1 MEEGNEKQMF
11 VRIRNLQKSYGSG
24 SSRTQVLK
32 HVDLDIEKGK
42 ICTILGPSGSG
53 KSTLLN
59 AIGGMDTVDQGQIL
73 IEGMDI
79 SAMKYAQLTE
89 YRRTYIGY
97 IFQFYNLI
105 PDLTVKENMET
116 TKYLGTDTMDVEE
129 LLDILGLREHQFKF
143 PSELSGGQQQR
154 CAIGRALVKKPSLLL
169 CDEPTGAL
177 DSKTSQD
184 ILELLERLN
193 KEFGMTMILVTH
205 NADIAGMSDQIVE
218 IRDGEIVR
226 NQENPNKLTAKEVG
240 THALYKIFQRTKKKS
255 RNLSGYFYY
264 FIHRLGDGL
273 GRKCRR

>member
-1 MEEGNEKQMF
+1 M
-11 VRIRNLQKSYGSG
+11 
-24 SSRTQVLK
+24 LK

-240 THALYKIFQRTKKKS
+240 THAI
-255 RNLSGYFYY
+255 
-264 FIHRLGDGL
+264 
-273 GRKCRR
+273 

>member
-116 TKYLGTDTMDVEE
+116 TKYLGTDTMDVKE

-240 THALYKIFQRTKKKS
+240 THAL
-255 RNLSGYFYY
+255 
-264 FIHRLGDGL
+264 
-273 GRKCRR
+273 

>member
-1 MEEGNEKQMF
+1 MF

-205 NADIAGMSDQIVE
+205 NADIAGMCDQIVE

-240 THALYKIFQRTKKKS
+240 THAL
-255 RNLSGYFYY
+255 
-264 FIHRLGDGL
+264 
-273 GRKCRR
+273 

>member
-1 MEEGNEKQMF
+1 MF

-129 LLDILGLREHQFKF
+129 LLDILGLREHKFKF

-154 CAIGRALVKKPSLLL
+154 CAIGRALVKNPSLLL

-240 THALYKIFQRTKKKS
+240 THAL
-255 RNLSGYFYY
+255 
-264 FIHRLGDGL
+264 
-273 GRKCRR
+273 

>member
-193 KEFGMTMILVTH
+193 KEFGMTMIVVTH

-240 THALYKIFQRTKKKS
+240 THAI
-255 RNLSGYFYY
+255 
-264 FIHRLGDGL
+264 
-273 GRKCRR
+273 

>member
-1 MEEGNEKQMF
+1 M
-11 VRIRNLQKSYGSG
+11 
-24 SSRTQVLK
+24 
-32 HVDLDIEKGK
+32 
-42 ICTILGPSGSG
+42 
-53 KSTLLN
+53 LN

-240 THALYKIFQRTKKKS
+240 THAL
-255 RNLSGYFYY
+255 
-264 FIHRLGDGL
+264 
-273 GRKCRR
+273 

>member
-1 MEEGNEKQMF
+1 MF

-154 CAIGRALVKKPSLLL
+154 CAIGKALVKKPSLLL

-240 THALYKIFQRTKKKS
+240 THAL
-255 RNLSGYFYY
+255 
-264 FIHRLGDGL
+264 
-273 GRKCRR
+273 

>member
-1 MEEGNEKQMF
+1 
-11 VRIRNLQKSYGSG
+11 
-24 SSRTQVLK
+24 
-32 HVDLDIEKGK
+32 
-42 ICTILGPSGSG
+42 
-53 KSTLLN
+53 
-59 AIGGMDTVDQGQIL
+59 
-73 IEGMDI
+73 
-79 SAMKYAQLTE
+79 
-89 YRRTYIGY
+89 
-97 IFQFYNLI
+97 
-105 PDLTVKENMET
+105 
-116 TKYLGTDTMDVEE
+116 MDVEE

-240 THALYKIFQRTKKKS
+240 THAI
-255 RNLSGYFYY
+255 
-264 FIHRLGDGL
+264 
-273 GRKCRR
+273 

>member
-240 THALYKIFQRTKKKS
+240 THAI
-255 RNLSGYFYY
+255 
-264 FIHRLGDGL
+264 
-273 GRKCRR
+273 

>member
-42 ICTILGPSGSG
+42 LCTILGPSGSG

-240 THALYKIFQRTKKKS
+240 THAL
-255 RNLSGYFYY
+255 
-264 FIHRLGDGL
+264 
-273 GRKCRR
+273 

>member
-1 MEEGNEKQMF
+1 MF

-226 NQENPNKLTAKEVG
+226 NQENPNKLTAREVG
-240 THALYKIFQRTKKKS
+240 THAL
-255 RNLSGYFYY
+255 
-264 FIHRLGDGL
+264 
-273 GRKCRR
+273 

>member
-1 MEEGNEKQMF
+1 MF

-240 THALYKIFQRTKKKS
+240 THAL
-255 RNLSGYFYY
+255 
-264 FIHRLGDGL
+264 
-273 GRKCRR
+273 

>member
-226 NQENPNKLTAKEVG
+226 DQENPNKLTAKEVG
-240 THALYKIFQRTKKKS
+240 THAI
-255 RNLSGYFYY
+255 
-264 FIHRLGDGL
+264 
-273 GRKCRR
+273 

>member
-1 MEEGNEKQMF
+1 MF

-24 SSRTQVLK
+24 SRRTQVLK

-240 THALYKIFQRTKKKS
+240 THAL
-255 RNLSGYFYY
+255 
-264 FIHRLGDGL
+264 
-273 GRKCRR
+273 

>member
-105 PDLTVKENMET
+105 PDLTVKENIET

-240 THALYKIFQRTKKKS
+240 THAI
-255 RNLSGYFYY
+255 
-264 FIHRLGDGL
+264 
-273 GRKCRR
+273 

>member
-105 PDLTVKENMET
+105 PDLTMKENMET

-240 THALYKIFQRTKKKS
+240 THAL
-255 RNLSGYFYY
+255 
-264 FIHRLGDGL
+264 
-273 GRKCRR
+273 

>member
-116 TKYLGTDTMDVEE
+116 TKYLGTDTMDVVE

-240 THALYKIFQRTKKKS
+240 THAL
-255 RNLSGYFYY
+255 
-264 FIHRLGDGL
+264 
-273 GRKCRR
+273 

>member
-1 MEEGNEKQMF
+1 
-11 VRIRNLQKSYGSG
+11 
-24 SSRTQVLK
+24 
-32 HVDLDIEKGK
+32 
-42 ICTILGPSGSG
+42 
-53 KSTLLN
+53 
-59 AIGGMDTVDQGQIL
+59 MDTVDQGQIL

-240 THALYKIFQRTKKKS
+240 THAL
-255 RNLSGYFYY
+255 
-264 FIHRLGDGL
+264 
-273 GRKCRR
+273 

>member
-1 MEEGNEKQMF
+1 MEEGNEKKMF

-240 THALYKIFQRTKKKS
+240 THAL
-255 RNLSGYFYY
+255 
-264 FIHRLGDGL
+264 
-273 GRKCRR
+273 

>member
-24 SSRTQVLK
+24 SRRTQVLK

-240 THALYKIFQRTKKKS
+240 THAL
-255 RNLSGYFYY
+255 
-264 FIHRLGDGL
+264 
-273 GRKCRR
+273 

>member
-129 LLDILGLREHQFKF
+129 LL
-143 PSELSGGQQQR
+143 
-154 CAIGRALVKKPSLLL
+154 
-169 CDEPTGAL
+169 
-177 DSKTSQD
+177 
-184 ILELLERLN
+184 ERLN

-240 THALYKIFQRTKKKS
+240 THAI
-255 RNLSGYFYY
+255 
-264 FIHRLGDGL
+264 
-273 GRKCRR
+273 

>member
-1 MEEGNEKQMF
+1 MEEGNEKKMF

-105 PDLTVKENMET
+105 PDLTVKENIET

-240 THALYKIFQRTKKKS
+240 THAL
-255 RNLSGYFYY
+255 
-264 FIHRLGDGL
+264 
-273 GRKCRR
+273 